1 MSFAVMEVLK
11 DFPDQECRIILLGK
25 SGAGKSKSAN
35 SILSTDLFDVS
46 SEHDSRPRIK
56 CARSSLSVYEKSLL
70 VVDTPGF
77 AESQDGRQSVVQ
89 VIKDAIVATCPG
101 PHAVV
106 LVTRC
111 DVTITSAETDIVAQ
125 LRSVLGEELRRHLV
139 LLLTHGDM
147 EQRDV
152 RQLLDASPAHV
163 KELLKDINER
173 YVVFNNEGSREEQE
187 RQVQQLLRLV
197 HQIALDSPR
206 QVFSCPLLRECEKD
220 ITYMRNRL
228 RMLEPRIETCR
239 DDVRRLSQ
247 DEGVAPEKLGHVLAL
262 TAQAIEDLKELA
274 AVDEKLTARV
284 GRENLTS
291 CSVS

>member
-111 DVTITSAETDIVAQ
+111 DVTITSAETDIVSQ
-125 LRSVLGEELRRHLV
+125 LRSVLGEELRRHL
-139 LLLTHGDM
+139 
-147 EQRDV
+147 
-152 RQLLDASPAHV
+152 
-163 KELLKDINER
+163 DINER

-197 HQIALDSPR
+197 HQMVLESPR